1 LPHLFYILWLFTVGA
16 CVGSFLNVVVY
27 RLPRGQSLVHP
38 PSRCPN
44 CEHRLAWYDNV
55 PVVGWILLAGK
66 CRYCRKPISAR
77 YPIIEAFTGSLFAL
91 FYIAIFLF
99 HQGPFWAEFD
109 DGGAL
114 FKISRMQDMATD
126 WPIFSLY
133 LFSVAAM
140 LAVSLIDAEMYMVPP
155 IVPLLMAAAG
165 LLVHTIVDRPG
176 LPGTL
181 TADPAQMALATG
193 GLLGL
198 LLSIV
203 LLRLGI
209 LPLSFADGQ
218 PPLEVEKLQRKPEDA
233 ELPDFTPA
241 QVRSEIS
248 KEILFLMPP
257 LILGGL
263 TALLQKD
270 GWPLHGLFASMSQFD
285 WLSGLAGAVFGALVG
300 GSVVWITRIFG
311 SLAFGK
317 EAMGLGD
324 VDLMMG
330 VGAVVGAGAAT
341 VAFLISP
348 FFGLPLTLTMFLF
361 RARRQLP
368 FVPYLS
374 MATAAVM
381 LFYFPIYDYLRPGL
395 IGLTNLLRELI

>member
-1 LPHLFYILWLFTVGA
+1 VFFIIWLFVVGS

-27 RLPRGQSLVHP
+27 RLPRGQSLIYP

-44 CEHRLAWYDNV
+44 CEHRLAWYDNM
-55 PVVGWILLAGK
+55 PVIGWIRLGGK
-66 CRYCRKPISAR
+66 CRYCRKPISMR
-77 YPIIEAFTGSLFAL
+77 YPIIEAVTGSLFAL
-91 FYIAIFLF
+91 FYVAIFIGN
-99 HQGPFWAEFD
+99 QGPFWAEFD

-114 FKISRMQDMATD
+114 LKLSRMQDIASD

-133 LFSVAAM
+133 LVSVAAM

-155 IVPLLMAAAG
+155 SVPLLMGAAG
-165 LLVHTIVDRPG
+165 LLVHTLVDRKG
-176 LPGTL
+176 LPGAL
-181 TADPAQMALATG
+181 TADPAQMALAAG

-198 LLSIV
+198 LLSIF
-203 LLRLGI
+203 LLRRGV

-218 PPLEVEKLQRKPEDA
+218 PPLEVEKLQRKPEEE

-248 KEILFLMPP
+248 KEILFLLPP
-257 LILGGL
+257 LILAGL
-263 TALLQKD
+263 TALLQRD
-270 GWPLHGLFASMSQFD
+270 GWPLHGLFASASQFD
-285 WLSGLAGAVFGALVG
+285 WLSGLAGSVFGALIG
-300 GSVVWITRIFG
+300 GGVVWITRIFG

-348 FFGLPLTLTMFLF
+348 FFGLPVTLTMFLF

-374 MATAAVM
+374 MGTAAVM

-395 IGLTNLLRELI
+395 IGLANVLRELI